1 MQRVREATAMGWL
14 EYAIAAFGVIMG
26 IRSVVHWTRKPF
38 EGDPGAL
45 RDQVWFAVFVTA
57 RAGFWFALAGAF
69 AIYASIDTKGQA
81 FVDEARDHAAYL
93 LLVLALPVV
102 QFVAAFFLSRGNETE

>member
-1 MQRVREATAMGWL
+1 MGWL
-14 EYAIAAFGVIMG
+14 EYAIVVFGVLMG
-26 IRSVVHWTRKPF
+26 IRSVVHWIRKPF

-69 AIYASIDTKGQA
+69 AIYASIDSKGQA
-81 FVDEARDHAAYL
+81 FIDDARDHAGYL
-93 LLVLALPVV
+93 LLLLALPVT
-102 QFVAAFFLSRGNETE
+102 QFVAAFFLSRPGIPRDDER

>member
-1 MQRVREATAMGWL
+1 MRWFDDALVVS
-14 EYAIAAFGVIMG
+14 GVMMG
-26 IRSVVHWTRKPF
+26 IRSVFYWVRRPF
-38 EGDPGAL
+38 QGDPGAL

-81 FVDEARDHAAYL
+81 FIDEARGHAGYL
-93 LLVLALPVV
+93 LLLLALPVV
-102 QFVAAFFLSRGNETE
+102 QFVAAFFLSREHQAD

>member
-1 MQRVREATAMGWL
+1 MHWFEYGVVAVSVGMGVRS
-14 EYAIAAFGVIMG
+14 I
-26 IRSVVHWTRKPF
+26 VHWIRKPL
-38 EGDPGAL
+38 EGGSESL

-69 AIYASIDTKGQA
+69 AIYASIDATGQP
-81 FVDEARDHAAYL
+81 FIDEAREHAAYL

-102 QFVAAFFLSRGNETE
+102 QFVAAFFLSREREPVSRQP

>member
-1 MQRVREATAMGWL
+1 MHWFEYGVVVLAAGLGVRSG
-14 EYAIAAFGVIMG
+14 
-26 IRSVVHWTRKPF
+26 VHWIRKPLLG
-38 EGDPGAL
+38 EPTAL

-69 AIYASIDTKGQA
+69 AIYASIDTREQA
-81 FVDEARDHAAYL
+81 FVYEARTHAGYL

-102 QFVAAFFLSRGNETE
+102 QFVAAFFLSRGNEPP